1 VDSLT
6 ISAPADNHAVLC
18 GQLLDHYRIDYLAA
32 RGGMA
37 DVFRATD
44 MRTGRIVALKIPHP
58 ELADDSVLMDS
69 FAREEQILRKFDH
82 PGIVRVI
89 REPGRS
95 RRSLVME
102 WVKGRLLRDIL
113 DEQNK
118 LPADRAIR
126 IALSLCDAL
135 EHIHRRDVVH
145 RDLKPE
151 NIMVDGEDRATII
164 DFGIAQTRAS
174 RWLTFSA
181 GSRAMG
187 TPDYV
192 SPEQVEG
199 KRGDQRSDIYAL
211 GVIIYEMLSG
221 ELPFSGLN
229 PLVVMN
235 ARLLSDP
242 PAVRTVNTA
251 ISPQLEEL
259 IRRAL
264 QRDPKKRHASARD
277 FASDLSNQLEV
288 GTPRRSRTRQQSNQ
302 RLISKRIWLYLG
314 LAMIP
319 LLIFGLLLAEA
330 RREASSTDSSSRGH
344 RSVVTQT
351 EQSEIEYTSQH
362 RAASATEICS
372 SISFLIAQLALPW
385 V

>member
-1 VDSLT
+1 MPT
-6 ISAPADNHAVLC
+6 ISAPADNHAVFC
-18 GQLLDHYRIDYLAA
+18 RQLLDHYRIDYLAA

-44 MRTGRIVALKIPHP
+44 MRTTRIVAIKIPHP
-58 ELADDSVLMDS
+58 ELADDSIRMES

-82 PGIVRVI
+82 PGIGQVI
-89 REPGRS
+89 WEPGRS
-95 RRSLVME
+95 RPYMVME

-113 DEQNK
+113 DEQGK

-151 NIMVDGEDRATII
+151 NIMVDGEGRATIF

-174 RWLTFSA
+174 KRLTSSA
-181 GSRAMG
+181 GSITMG

-199 KRGDQRSDIYAL
+199 KRADHRSDLYAL

-235 ARLLSDP
+235 VRLLSDP
-242 PAVRTVNTA
+242 PVVSTVNPA
-251 ISPQLEEL
+251 ISPGLEEL
-259 IRRAL
+259 ICRAL
-264 QRDPKKRHASARD
+264 NRDPKKRHASARD

-288 GTPRRSRTRQQSNQ
+288 GMPRRLRTRQQSNQ
-302 RLISKRIWLYLG
+302 LSISNRIWLYLG

-319 LLIFGLLLAEA
+319 PLIFGLLLLEA
-330 RREASSTDSSSRGH
+330 RRESSSTDSSSRGH
-344 RSVVTQT
+344 RSVVTQP
-351 EQSEIEYTSQH
+351 EQSEIEYTEQQSDRGVARQYPKLH
-362 RAASATEICS
+362 SSLSNSA
-372 SISFLIAQLALPW
+372 
-385 V
+385 